1 MKRSAA
7 LFLLSVFITCCSM
20 LSAQSQ
26 APTGRDRWVST
37 WATAQQLMPT
47 SFPGGRSGAPP
58 QGGTGPQMQ
67 ASPPPSAPSAS
78 QGVTPYQQQR
88 SVPASIEDQ
97 TVRMIAHTTIG
108 GRALRIEISNM
119 ANAQPL
125 EIGSAH
131 VALHRGDGAIVPG
144 TDRVL
149 KFSGNESFVVPPGA
163 LFLSDSVDLNLAP
176 FSDLAIS
183 LYLPKNTGSPT
194 NHTMGLHTAYISK
207 GNVTGSDVM
216 PEPTKT
222 YSYLWLTGIDV
233 LEPADSY
240 VIVALGDSI
249 TDGFTTTLDGNMAW
263 PALLAKRL
271 ASNKATR
278 NAAVLNQ
285 GISGNQVVRDG
296 AGVSALARFDRD
308 VLGRP
313 GVKWVILLE
322 GINDIN
328 IRGRSTG
335 PESLTGDELIAGYR
349 QIIERAHLNG
359 IKVVGA
365 TIMPEEGVPT
375 ASERGEEIRQA
386 VNRWIRDKGNFD
398 AVVDFD
404 LVVQD
409 RSHPARINPAF
420 DPGDHIHPNDAG
432 NKAMADAF
440 DLAIF
445 AKR

>member
-1 MKRSAA
+1 MKRPTAI
-7 LFLLSVFITCCSM
+7 FLLSVFFACCSM
-20 LSAQSQ
+20 SLAQSQ
-26 APTGRDRWVST
+26 APASRDRWIAT
-37 WATAQQLMPT
+37 WATAQQMMPA
-47 SFPGGRSGAPP
+47 SVPGGRGGAPP
-58 QGGTGPQMQ
+58 QGTRGPQMP
-67 ASPPPSAPSAS
+67 APPSPAAPSAS
-78 QGVTPYQQQR
+78 QAVSPYQQQR
-88 SVPASIEDQ
+88 GLPASIEDQ

-119 ANAQPL
+119 ANVQPL

-131 VALHRGDGAIVPG
+131 VALDKGDGAILPG
-144 TDRVL
+144 TDRAV

-163 LFLSDSVDLNLAP
+163 LFLSDPVDLNLAP

-207 GNVTGSDVM
+207 GNVTGSEAM

-222 YSYLWLTGIDV
+222 YSYLWLTGVDV
-233 LEPADSY
+233 LAPPESY
-240 VIVALGDSI
+240 AIVALGDSI
-249 TDGFTTTLDGNMAW
+249 TDGFTTTLDGNTAW
-263 PALLAKRL
+263 PALLATRL
-271 ASNKATR
+271 AANKATR
-278 NAAVLNQ
+278 NVAVLNQ

-313 GVKWVILLE
+313 GVKWLILLE

-335 PESLTGDELIAGYR
+335 PDALTSDELIAGYR
-349 QIIERAHLNG
+349 QIIERAHMNG

-375 ASERGEEIRQA
+375 ASERGEEIRQT
-386 VNRWIRDKGNFD
+386 VNRWIRVKGNFD

-409 RSHPARINPAF
+409 GSHPARINPAF

-432 NKAMADAF
+432 NRAMADAF
-440 DLAIF
+440 DLTIF
-445 AKR
+445 ASR

>member
-1 MKRSAA
+1 
-7 LFLLSVFITCCSM
+7 
-20 LSAQSQ
+20 
-26 APTGRDRWVST
+26 
-37 WATAQQLMPT
+37 
-47 SFPGGRSGAPP
+47 
-58 QGGTGPQMQ
+58 
-67 ASPPPSAPSAS
+67 
-78 QGVTPYQQQR
+78 
-88 SVPASIEDQ
+88 
-97 TVRMIAHTTIG
+97 MIAHTTLG

-144 TDRVL
+144 TDRLL
-149 KFSGNESFVVPPGA
+149 KFGGNESFVVPPGT
-163 LFLSDSVDLNLAP
+163 LLVSDPADLNLAP

-194 NHTMGLHTAYISK
+194 NHMMGLHTAYISK
-207 GNVTGSDVM
+207 GNVTGSEEM

-233 LEPADSY
+233 LAPADSY

-249 TDGFTTTLDGNMAW
+249 TDGFTTTVDGNAAW

-271 ASNKATR
+271 AANKGTR
-278 NAAVLNQ
+278 NVAVLNQ

-313 GVKWVILLE
+313 GVRWVILLE

-328 IRGRSTG
+328 IRGRSAG
-335 PESLTGDELIAGYR
+335 PDALTSDELIAGYR
-349 QIIERAHLNG
+349 QIIERAHMHG

-375 ASERGEEIRQA
+375 ASERGEEIRQT
-386 VNRWIRDKGNFD
+386 VNRWIRAKGNFD

-409 RSHPARINPAF
+409 GSRPARINPAF

-432 NKAMADAF
+432 NRAMADAF
-440 DLAIF
+440 DLTIF

>member
-1 MKRSAA
+1 MKRVAA
-7 LFLLSVFITCCSM
+7 LFLSSICCFT
-20 LSAQSQ
+20 LLAQSQ
-26 APTGRDRWVST
+26 VPNGRTRWVAT
-37 WATAQQLMPT
+37 WATAQQLMPA
-47 SFPGGRSGAPP
+47 SFPTGRGGLPP
-58 QGGTGPQMQ
+58 QGARGPQMPPAAPPAAQ
-67 ASPPPSAPSAS
+67 GISP
-78 QGVTPYQQQR
+78 YEQQR

-97 TVRMIAHTTIG
+97 TVRMVAHTTLG
-108 GRALRIEISNM
+108 GRALRVEISNM
-119 ANAQPL
+119 ANVPPL
-125 EIGSAH
+125 KIGSAH
-131 VALHRGDGAIVPG
+131 VALYKGDGAIVPG

-149 KFSGNESFVVPPGA
+149 KFSGTESFVVPPGA
-163 LFLSDSVDLNLAP
+163 LLVSDPADLNVAP

-183 LYLPKNTGSPT
+183 LYIPENTGSPT
-194 NHTMGLHTAYISK
+194 NHQMGLHTAYISK
-207 GNVTGSDVM
+207 GNVTGNVDM

-233 LEPADSY
+233 LAPAESCA
-240 VIVALGDSI
+240 IVALGDSI
-249 TDGFTTTLDGNMAW
+249 TDGFTTTVDGNAAW
-263 PALLAKRL
+263 PALLARRL
-271 ASNKATR
+271 AANPRTR
-278 NAAVLNQ
+278 HAAVLNQ

-313 GVKWVILLE
+313 GVRWVILLE

-328 IRGRSTG
+328 MRGRSDS
-335 PESLTGDELIAGYR
+335 PDALTSDELIAGYR
-349 QIIERAHLNG
+349 QIIERAHMNG
-359 IKVVGA
+359 IKVMGA

-375 ASERGEEIRQA
+375 ASERGEEIRQT
-386 VNRWIRDKGNFD
+386 VNRWIRAKGNFD

-440 DLAIF
+440 DLTVF
-445 AKR
+445 AGR

>member
-1 MKRSAA
+1 
-7 LFLLSVFITCCSM
+7 
-20 LSAQSQ
+20 
-26 APTGRDRWVST
+26 
-37 WATAQQLMPT
+37 
-47 SFPGGRSGAPP
+47 
-58 QGGTGPQMQ
+58 
-67 ASPPPSAPSAS
+67 
-78 QGVTPYQQQR
+78 
-88 SVPASIEDQ
+88 
-97 TVRMIAHTTIG
+97 MIAHITLG

-119 ANAQPL
+119 ANAEPL

-131 VALHRGDGAIVPG
+131 VAVHKGEGAIVPG
-144 TDRVL
+144 TDRIL
-149 KFSGNESFVVPPGA
+149 KFSGNESTVIPPGA
-163 LFLSDSVDLNLAP
+163 LFVSDTVNLHLAP

-207 GNVTGSDVM
+207 GNVTGNEVM

-222 YSYLWLTGIDV
+222 YSYLWLTGIDI
-233 LEPADSY
+233 LAAADSY
-240 VIVALGDSI
+240 AIVALGDSI
-249 TDGFTTTLDGNMAW
+249 TDGFTTTVDGNTAW

-271 ASNKATR
+271 AAHKATR
-278 NAAVLNQ
+278 NVAVLNQ

-328 IRGRSTG
+328 IRGRSAE
-335 PESLTGDELIAGYR
+335 PEALTSDELIAGYR
-349 QIIERAHLNG
+349 QIIERAHMNG

-365 TIMPEEGVPT
+365 TLTPEEGVPT
-375 ASERGEEIRQA
+375 ASERGEEIRQT
-386 VNRWIRDKGNFD
+386 VNRWIRTKGNFD

-409 RSHPARINPAF
+409 SSHPRRINPAF

-432 NKAMADAF
+432 NKAMADAI
-440 DLAIF
+440 DPAIF
-445 AKR
+445 AR